1 MGVQFSRKFHNFK
14 FILCH
19 TLYLSAS
26 MEYKHKL
33 NITDWAVED
42 RPREKLIKKG
52 VISLSDAEILALLIG
67 SGSQEETAVDLTKR
81 ILKDANNNLNEL
93 GRLSIHD
100 LQKYKGIG
108 EAKAIAIA
116 AALELGKRRKLS
128 EIINK
133 KQIKSSQDIYE
144 RFQPRLMDLPHEEF
158 WVIYLNRSNGITDEQ
173 KISQGGVTGTVTDVK
188 IILKQAIEKLASG
201 IILCHNHPSGNIRPS
216 KADSNITHKLKN
228 ASAYLDIQVLDH
240 VIVGENSYY
249 SYADEGIL

>member
-1 MGVQFSRKFHNFK
+1 
-14 FILCH
+14 
-19 TLYLSAS
+19 

-33 NITDWAVED
+33 NIKDWAVED

-52 VISLSDAEILALLIG
+52 VIALSDAEILALLIG
-67 SGSQEETAVDLTKR
+67 SGNRNETAVELSKR
-81 ILKDANNNLNEL
+81 ILKGVDHNLNEM

-116 AALELGKRRKLS
+116 AAMELGKRRKLS
-128 EIINK
+128 EIVNK
-133 KQIKSSQDIYE
+133 KQIKSSRDVYE
-144 RFQPRLMDLPHEEF
+144 RFQPKLLDLPYEEF
-158 WVIYLNRSNGITDEQ
+158 WVLLLNRANRIIDEQ

-188 IILKQAIEKLASG
+188 IILKQAIEKLATG

-216 KADSNITHKLKN
+216 KADSNITQKLKN
-228 ASAYLDIQVLDH
+228 ASVYLDIQVVDH
-240 VIVGENSYY
+240 VIVGQNTYY